1 MQPDCPAFIIA
12 DHRPCLRHAL
22 HHLLTGKYIRC
33 TIKEAA
39 DTNEL
44 LHLASDDL
52 YNAVFIDHCLPP
64 DGGLEAFAQLSEP
77 YLHSPVIMF
86 GSDCDQRKV
95 TDALI
100 KGVAAFFS

>member
-1 MQPDCPAFIIA
+1 MQPNCPAFIIA

-22 HHLLTGKYIRC
+22 QHLLTNTYTHC

-44 LHLASDDL
+44 LRLASDDL
-52 YNAVFIDHCLPP
+52 YNAIFIDHSLSPN
-64 DGGLEAFAQLSEP
+64 GGFEAFAQLNEP
-77 YLHSPVIMF
+77 YLHCPVIMF

-95 TDALI
+95 IDAL
-100 KGVAAFFS
+100 